1 MSKVKAIL
9 EKLEEVNVERVVTGL
24 IRVAGIVIVA
34 TVVGNTLIQ
43 EILIII
49 GLTIMLAGTES
60 HIESEFEEEVEEVEE
75 VEGYLYHFGNEWVLR
90 DEPLELDKLDFNQ
103 RLRKKFGAMDKGE
116 HKSKSIDDLFW
127 DLEDKKIRVIVEKIE
142 TE

>member
-103 RLRKKFGAMDKGE
+103 RLQ
-116 HKSKSIDDLFW
+116 
-127 DLEDKKIRVIVEKIE
+127 KKIRCDG
-142 TE
+142 